1 MTATTNAAG
10 ASLKHLRTSHKVSQT
25 LVAAMAGTSTA
36 YLAKVEDGLITPT
49 TSYARKVTEAIV
61 RLMEEPPRAC
71 PILGCD
77 NTMHI
82 ATLDGR
88 EGSPI
93 RHHSDTKAGNGWT
106 LSVEQFEGQDDEWV
120 VYAEVTDDTALA
132 ASDFL
137 DFTQNYKE
145 ASAYAAV
152 LNRRGASLTSA
163 VLRGDGN

>member
-36 YLAKVEDGLITPT
+36 YLAKVEDGLIAPT

-61 RLMEEPPRAC
+61 RLMEDPPRPC

-77 NTMHI
+77 NTKHLD
-82 ATLDGR
+82 TLDGGR
-88 EGSPI
+88 GQAALHRSTAMRGEGWEI
-93 RHHSDTKAGNGWT
+93 A
-106 LSVEQFEGQDDEWV
+106 VERCDGQDTEWV
-120 VYAEVTDDTALA
+120 VYATVTDDVALA
-132 ASDFL
+132 AADFL
-137 DFTQNYKE
+137 AFSDAYKE

-152 LNRRGASLTSA
+152 LNGRGA
-163 VLRGDGN
+163 VI